1 MSISKIKIG
10 SQIYDIKDNDI
21 LQKTSTE
28 NANVFFKVNEE
39 GKLDTSAI
47 MNLFNAEV
55 IMNNKIYGTFEE
67 ALAEATVSTIKLV
80 HDVILEKQA
89 VIQDGQ
95 IITIDLNGH
104 NIIATEDMVLTS
116 GLLAVHHGGSLIIK
130 GQGTIYGC
138 APSGLVYAGIVL
150 TVDKTDNDSSKP
162 ARLTINGGHIIGE
175 CYGISGNGTDAT
187 RGNTELIV
195 NGGTIEAI
203 GNITT
208 EGNVGIYQPQYNS
221 KTTINGGTVIGHTAI
236 EVRSGNL
243 NINNGTFIGNG
254 YAYNMIH
261 KNNNGPAS
269 NGAAVAVIQHITKQP
284 INVKIK
290 NGLFKGQIAF
300 IEANHSNDFIYGNNI
315 TLSIDGGSY
324 GVIGD
329 NVEVIHSDNISQ
341 FVHGGDFTHAAV
353 AKKCIDPEKFDVDNW
368 SSLYN

>member
-1 MSISKIKIG
+1 MGISKIKVG

-21 LQKTSTE
+21 LQKTTAD
-28 NANVFFKVNEE
+28 NANVFFKINEE

-47 MNLFNAEV
+47 LNLFSAEV
-55 IMNNKIYGTFEE
+55 IMNNKLYQTFEE
-67 ALAEATVSTIKLV
+67 ALAEAVVSTIKLV
-80 HDVILEKQA
+80 HDVVLEQQA
-89 VIQDGQ
+89 VIKDGQ
-95 IITIDLNGH
+95 TITIDLNGH
-104 NIIATEDMVLTS
+104 NIIAAESMVLTS
-116 GLLAVHHGGSLIIK
+116 GLLAVHHGGSLTIK

-138 APSGLVYAGIVL
+138 APGGLVYAGIVL

-208 EGNVGIYQPQYNS
+208 EGNAGIYQPQYNS

-254 YAYNMIH
+254 YSYNLIH
-261 KNNNGPAS
+261 ENKGGPAS
-269 NGAAVAVIQHITKQP
+269 NGAAIAIVQHITKQP

-300 IEANHSNDFIYGNNI
+300 IEANHSNDFVYGNNI

-324 GVIGD
+324 GVTGD

-368 SSLYN
+368 SAPYN

>member
-1 MSISKIKIG
+1 MGISKIKVG

-21 LQKTSTE
+21 LQKTSAA

-47 MNLFNAEV
+47 MNLFNAEA
-55 IMNNKIYGTFEE
+55 IMNNKIYYTFEE
-67 ALAEATVSTIKLV
+67 ALAEAAVSTIKLV
-80 HDVILEKQA
+80 HDVVLEKQA
-89 VIQDGQ
+89 VIKEGQ
-95 IITIDLNGH
+95 VVTIDLNGH
-104 NIIATEDMVLTS
+104 NILAAEDMVLTS

-138 APSGLVYAGIVL
+138 APGGLVYAGIVL

-162 ARLTINGGHIIGE
+162 ARLTINGGHIVGE

-187 RGNTELIV
+187 RGNTELVV

-243 NINNGTFIGNG
+243 NINNGIFIGNG
-254 YAYNMIH
+254 YSYNMIH
-261 KNNNGPAS
+261 ENKKGPAS
-269 NGAAVAVIQHITKQP
+269 KGAAVAIVQHVTKQP
-284 INVKIK
+284 IDVKIK
-290 NGLFKGQIAF
+290 NGLFKGLIAF
-300 IEANHSNDFIYGNNI
+300 IEANHSDSFVYGNNI

-324 GVIGD
+324 CATGD
-329 NVEVIHSDNISQ
+329 SLEVIHSDNISQ

-368 SSLYN
+368 NTIFD